1 MTPVRFRH
9 EFKCFL
15 SFVWRPNL
23 TRHVPRS
30 TALTGWPAD
39 WWPNISLARLLAW
52 AATLWCLNLLVLG
65 PVVLAVFELSGATHR
80 INVNDLPWLQAI
92 LWAPLV
98 EELLFRFSLRRPVM
112 ALGLIPLLVIV
123 LLNGLAWWANSL
135 LALTIALLWW
145 VSARTVAP
153 RALGYQW
160 LRRYRRAF
168 PFVMHLSVLGFAA
181 LHIKNFVF
189 VEVEWWMMV
198 VLVTPQWVTGLV
210 LSWVRLQRGVG
221 ASILLHSFFNAG
233 PLSVVWVALQ
243 MMGDG

>member
-1 MTPVRFRH
+1 MTALRFRDD
-9 EFKCFL
+9 FKQFL
-15 SFVWRPNL
+15 TVVRRPSL
-23 TRHVPRS
+23 ARRVPRRV
-30 TALTGWPAD
+30 AVTGWLGD
-39 WWPNISLARLLAW
+39 WWPNIRLPRLLAW
-52 AATLWCLNLLVLG
+52 AATLWVLNILVLG
-65 PVVLAVFELSGATHR
+65 PLVLTVFELSGATHR
-80 INVNDLPWLQAI
+80 ISVHNLPWLQAL
-92 LWAPLV
+92 LWAPVV
-98 EELLFRFSLRRPVM
+98 EEMLFRFGLRRPVM

-160 LRRYRRAF
+160 LRRYRRVF
-168 PFVMHLSVLGFAA
+168 PFVMHLSVLGFAG

-198 VLVTPQWVTGLV
+198 VLVTPQWVTGLA
-210 LSWVRLQRGVG
+210 LSWVRMQRGVG